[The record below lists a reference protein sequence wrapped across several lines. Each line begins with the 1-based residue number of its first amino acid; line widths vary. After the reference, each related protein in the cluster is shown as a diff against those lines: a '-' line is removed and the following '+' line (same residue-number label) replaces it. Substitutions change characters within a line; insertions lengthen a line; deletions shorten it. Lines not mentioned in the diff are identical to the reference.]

1 VNLVGRRRWLG
12 RGAAGVCDGHLIHED
27 AFHDGVSRW
36 STSRIDADAARLA
49 TEIAA
54 GSPSA
59 RRRLAR
65 ASAWVWRTLAG
76 EVAAVATVVR
86 RRWRT
91 RGPLGFASALTLG
104 AAVVVASV
112 LYRGHTGHQLVL
124 ACCGDRN
131 GYPVDRWLARL
142 PGSMVAPAN
151 SLPVWGSVAQ
161 VLLAFGLAEAAVG
174 RRMTLGVAF
183 LGHLVASAAGRWLL
197 SSGALIGGLAADRFA
212 LDTGPSAATV
222 SLAAYLAVVLRC
234 PALGVACAGALVA
247 AAFTHSGLAAGEHAT
262 AALVGLAAGAGHL
275 GWLRWKAA
283 NLASSAEQHRPQ
295 PTRA

>member
-1 VNLVGRRRWLG
+1 MPAGRRW
-12 RGAAGVCDGHLIHED
+12 
-27 AFHDGVSRW
+27 F
-36 STSRIDADAARLA
+36 TSRINAEVARPA

-54 GSPSA
+54 EPP
-59 RRRLAR
+59 R
-65 ASAWVWRTLAG
+65 ATRKLGKASGWMWRTPAR
-76 EVAAVATVVR
+76 EVAAAANVVR
-86 RRWRT
+86 RRWRA
-91 RGPLGFASALTLG
+91 RGILGFASALTLG

-112 LYRGHTGHQLVL
+112 RYRQHGGRQLVL

-131 GYPVDRWLARL
+131 GYPFGVWLARL

-151 SLPVWGSVAQ
+151 SLPAWGSVAQ
-161 VLLAFGLAEAAVG
+161 VLLAFGLAESAVG

-183 LGHLVASAAGRWLL
+183 LGHLIASAVGRWVL

-222 SLAAYLAVVLRC
+222 TLAAYLAVVLRY

-247 AAFTHSGLAAGEHAT
+247 AAFSHSGLAAGEHAA

-275 GWLRWKAA
+275 AWLRWKAA
-283 NLASSAEQHRPQ
+283 TLASNAEQHRPQ
-295 PTRA
+295 PARA